1 MTAPTPATPVA
12 SGAPVASTT
21 SARVRPLARPLSAVA
36 LGALLGLAAWS
47 ADQLA
52 YPWSVLIPANTV
64 AVWVAVAFAAGA
76 LGVSIVGGAIRGLTA
91 LLAAVVVYEALTGTL
106 GYGVSSGGAVHA
118 SLVWGATATV
128 IGPVFGSAGATWRGS
143 RGRARAIAVAVLGAA
158 FIAEGLVFGAPRLVV
173 VDELVHD
180 PGAIVLGLEMAI
192 GLAIPW
198 LLLRPGERR
207 TGYVALAVLGAIAA
221 LAIEPA
227 TVVLRSIADRF

>member
-1 MTAPTPATPVA
+1 MTAPTPATPAA
-12 SGAPVASTT
+12 SGAPAASTT
-21 SARVRPLARPLSAVA
+21 AARVGPLARPVSAV
-36 LGALLGLAAWS
+36 GMGVLLGVAAWS

-76 LGVSIVGGAIRGLTA
+76 LGVSIVGGAIRGLAA

-118 SLVWGATATV
+118 SLVWGAAAAV
-128 IGPVFGSAGATWRGS
+128 IGPVFGAAGATWRGS
-143 RGRARAIAVAVLGAA
+143 RGRARAIAAALLGAA
-158 FIAEGLVFGAPRLVV
+158 FIAEGLVFGAPRLIVL
-173 VDELVHD
+173 DELVHD
-180 PGAIVLGLEMAI
+180 PGAILLGFEMAV

>member
-12 SGAPVASTT
+12 SGAPAATT
-21 SARVRPLARPLSAVA
+21 PTDRARPLVRPLAAIG

-64 AVWVAVAFAAGA
+64 AAWVAVAFAAGA
-76 LGVSIVGGAIRGLTA
+76 LGVSVVGGAIRGLAA

-118 SLVWGATATV
+118 SLVWGAAASV
-128 IGPVFGSAGATWRGS
+128 IGPVFGVAGATWRGG

-173 VDELVHD
+173 VNELAYD
-180 PGAIVLGLEMAI
+180 PGAILLGLETAV

-198 LLLRPGERR
+198 FLLRPGERR
-207 TGYVALAVLGAIAA
+207 TGYVALAVFGVVAA